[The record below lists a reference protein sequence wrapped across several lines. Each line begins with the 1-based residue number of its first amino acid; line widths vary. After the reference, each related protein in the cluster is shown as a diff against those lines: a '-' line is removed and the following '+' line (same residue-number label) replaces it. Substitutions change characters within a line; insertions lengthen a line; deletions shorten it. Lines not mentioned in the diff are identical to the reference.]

1 MTHTNNTTLAA
12 TPATSATST
21 LPAMVGLDLGD
32 QYTHYCV
39 MARDKQVLERGRFRT
54 TPEAVRE
61 VFVARHRSHIV
72 LEAGSQS
79 PWISA
84 LLSELGFDAMVVDP
98 RKLDLISRN
107 HRKTDTKDAELLAEL
122 ALGVPRLLGR
132 VTHRKPTEQAALTIM
147 RSRDLLVRQRTSA
160 VLHVRGTCKAA
171 GVRLP
176 SCSSESFHRKVVEAV
191 PERLMPALE
200 PVFLVLSALDE
211 QINLCEKKLKQLI
224 DEYPVAKQL
233 QQVNGVGLITSL
245 GFVLTI
251 GDPSRFGRSRDVGSY
266 LGLCPKV
273 RQSGDSNPQ
282 LRISKCGDRF
292 MRRILVQ
299 AAHYIL
305 GPFGHDSDLRRYGQR
320 LHQRG
325 GKAAKK
331 RAVVAVARKLA
342 VLLHRLW
349 VTGEEYEPLRNAKA
363 LQAKEA
369 RA

>member
-1 MTHTNNTTLAA
+1 MTHTNRTTLAA
-12 TPATSATST
+12 TLAPST

-32 QYTHYCV
+32 QYTHFCV
-39 MARDKQVLERGRFRT
+39 MDRGQQVLERGRFRT

-61 VFVARHRSHIV
+61 AFAERHRSPVV

-84 LLSELGFDAMVVDP
+84 LLGELGFDAMVVDP
-98 RKLDLISRN
+98 RKIDLISRS

-132 VTHRKPTEQAALTIM
+132 VTHRKPSEQAALTIL

-171 GVRLP
+171 GVRLR
-176 SCSSESFHRKVVEAV
+176 SCSSKSFHRQVLEAV
-191 PERLMPALE
+191 PERLLPALE
-200 PVFLVLSALDE
+200 PVLAVLSALEE
-211 QINLCEKKLKQLI
+211 QIKVCDKKLKQLTA
-224 DEYPVAKQL
+224 EYPVTSLL

-251 GDPSRFGRSRDVGSY
+251 GDPSRFQKSRDVGSY
-266 LGLCPKV
+266 LGLCPRV

-282 LRISKCGDRF
+282 LRISKCGDPF
-292 MRRILVQ
+292 MRRTLVQ

-305 GPFGHDSDLRRYGQR
+305 GPHGRDSDLRRYGER

-342 VLLHRLW
+342 ILLHRLW
-349 VTGEEYEPLRNAKA
+349 MTGEAYDPLRNSTA
-363 LQAKEA
+363 LLASEG